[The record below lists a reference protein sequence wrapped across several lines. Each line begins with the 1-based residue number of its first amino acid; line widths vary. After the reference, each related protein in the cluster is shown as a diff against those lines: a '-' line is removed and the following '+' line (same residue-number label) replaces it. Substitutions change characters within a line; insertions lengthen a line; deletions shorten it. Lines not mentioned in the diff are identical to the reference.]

1 MFKINLAGLS
11 KILGGKKVK
20 KLRLITALGIIMVS
34 LTQIVSASSFD
45 VVVNP
50 TQITTKQG
58 ESIEV
63 KVDLKDI
70 EMKERGINT
79 LEGYINFD
87 EDVIENVEV
96 ETKNDWQIEYNKDSN
111 SDLYGKFLMVK
122 DIEGIKENEEIL
134 TLKIKVKDKV
144 KKESAKVVLKDLTSN
159 DGENLV
165 NIGNKEININ
175 FEGVKTVNTGDNTI
189 IFVTGIMLA
198 AVVTYLV
205 SIKKEIKE

>member
-1 MFKINLAGLS
+1 M
-11 KILGGKKVK
+11 K
-20 KLRLITALGIIMVS
+20 KLGLIMILSIIMVS
-34 LTQIVSASSFD
+34 LTGIVSASSFD
-45 VVVNP
+45 VGVNP
-50 TQITTKQG
+50 IEVTAKQG

-70 EMKERGINT
+70 DMKEKGINT

-87 EDVIENVEV
+87 EDVVENVEL

-122 DIEGIKENEEIL
+122 DIEGIKVNEEVL

-144 KKESAKVVLKDLTSN
+144 KKESTKVILKDLTSN

-175 FEGVKTVNTGDNTI
+175 FEGVKAVNTGDNTI
-189 IFVTGIMLA
+189 ILVTGIMLA
-198 AVVTYLV
+198 ALVAYLI
-205 SIKKEIKE
+205 SIKKDVKE

>member
-1 MFKINLAGLS
+1 
-11 KILGGKKVK
+11 
-20 KLRLITALGIIMVS
+20 
-34 LTQIVSASSFD
+34 
-45 VVVNP
+45 
-50 TQITTKQG
+50 
-58 ESIEV
+58 
-63 KVDLKDI
+63 
-70 EMKERGINT
+70 
-79 LEGYINFD
+79 
-87 EDVIENVEV
+87 
-96 ETKNDWQIEYNKDSN
+96 
-111 SDLYGKFLMVK
+111 MVK

>member
-1 MFKINLAGLS
+1 M
-11 KILGGKKVK
+11 K
-20 KLRLITALGIIMVS
+20 KLRLITALSIIMVS

-45 VVVNP
+45 LVVNP
-50 TQITTKQG
+50 TEITTKQG

-70 EMKERGINT
+70 DMKEKGINT

-122 DIEGIKENEEIL
+122 DIEGIKENEEVL

-144 KKESAKVVLKDLTSN
+144 KKESTKVILKDLTSN

-165 NIGNKEININ
+165 NIENKEININ
-175 FEGVKTVNTGDNTI
+175 FEGVKAVNTGDNTI
-189 IFVTGIMLA
+189 ILVTGIMLA
-198 AVVTYLV
+198 ALV
-205 SIKKEIKE
+205 ACLISIKKDVKE

>member
-1 MFKINLAGLS
+1 M
-11 KILGGKKVK
+11 K
-20 KLRLITALGIIMVS
+20 KLKLIIALSIIMVS
-34 LTQIVSASSFD
+34 LTGIVSASSFD
-45 VVVNP
+45 VGVNP
-50 TQITTKQG
+50 TEVTAKQG

-70 EMKERGINT
+70 DMKEKGINT

-122 DIEGIKENEEIL
+122 DIEGIKENEEVL

-144 KKESAKVVLKDLTSN
+144 KKESTKVILKDLTSN

-175 FEGVKTVNTGDNTI
+175 FEGVKAVNTGDNTI
-189 IFVTGIMLA
+189 ILVTGIMLA
-198 AVVTYLV
+198 ALVAYLI
-205 SIKKEIKE
+205 SIKKDVKE

>member
-1 MFKINLAGLS
+1 M
-11 KILGGKKVK
+11 K
-20 KLRLITALGIIMVS
+20 KLRLIMALSIIMVS
-34 LTQIVSASSFD
+34 LTGIVSASSFD
-45 VVVNP
+45 VGVNP
-50 TQITTKQG
+50 TEVTAKQG

-70 EMKERGINT
+70 DMKEKGINT
-79 LEGYINFD
+79 LEGYITFD
-87 EDVIENVEV
+87 EDVIESVEV
-96 ETKNDWQIEYNKDSN
+96 ETKNDWQIEYNKDNN

-122 DIEGIKENEEIL
+122 DIEGIKENEEVL

-144 KKESAKVVLKDLTSN
+144 KKESTKVVLKDLTSN

-205 SIKKEIKE
+205 SIKKKIKE

>member
-1 MFKINLAGLS
+1 M
-11 KILGGKKVK
+11 K
-20 KLRLITALGIIMVS
+20 KLRLITALSIIMVS

-45 VVVNP
+45 LVVNP
-50 TQITTKQG
+50 TEITTKQG

-70 EMKERGINT
+70 DMKEKGINT

-122 DIEGIKENEEIL
+122 DIEGIKENEEVL

-144 KKESAKVVLKDLTSN
+144 KKESTKVILKDLTSN

-175 FEGVKTVNTGDNTI
+175 FEGVKAVNTGDNTI
-189 IFVTGIMLA
+189 ILVTGIMLA
-198 AVVTYLV
+198 ALV
-205 SIKKEIKE
+205 ACLISIKKDVKE

>member
-1 MFKINLAGLS
+1 MKKWKKIAILS
-11 KILGGKKVK
+11 
-20 KLRLITALGIIMVS
+20 IIMVS
-34 LTQIVSASSFD
+34 LTGIVSASSFD
-45 VVVNP
+45 VGVNP
-50 TQITTKQG
+50 TEVTAKQG

-70 EMKERGINT
+70 DMKEKGINT

-122 DIEGIKENEEIL
+122 DIEGIKENEEVL

-144 KKESAKVVLKDLTSN
+144 KKEGTKVILKDLTSN
-159 DGENLV
+159 DGDNLV

-175 FEGVKTVNTGDNTI
+175 FEGVKAVNTGDNTI
-189 IFVTGIMLA
+189 ILVTGIMLA
-198 AVVTYLV
+198 ALV
-205 SIKKEIKE
+205 ACLISIKKDVKE

>member
-1 MFKINLAGLS
+1 M
-11 KILGGKKVK
+11 K
-20 KLRLITALGIIMVS
+20 KLGLIMILSIIMVS
-34 LTQIVSASSFD
+34 LTGIVSASSFD
-45 VVVNP
+45 VGVNP
-50 TQITTKQG
+50 TEVTAKQG

-70 EMKERGINT
+70 DLKEKGINT

-122 DIEGIKENEEIL
+122 DIDGIKENEEVL

-144 KKESAKVVLKDLTSN
+144 KKESTKVILKDLTSN

-175 FEGVKTVNTGDNTI
+175 FEGVKAVNTGDNTI
-189 IFVTGIMLA
+189 MFVTGIILSA
-198 AVVTYLV
+198 LVTYLI
-205 SIKKEIKE
+205 SIKKDVKE

>member
-1 MFKINLAGLS
+1 M
-11 KILGGKKVK
+11 K
-20 KLRLITALGIIMVS
+20 KLRLITALSIIMVS

-45 VVVNP
+45 LVVNP
-50 TQITTKQG
+50 TEITTKQG

-70 EMKERGINT
+70 DMKEKGINT

-122 DIEGIKENEEIL
+122 DIEGIKENEEVL

-144 KKESAKVVLKDLTSN
+144 KKESTKVILRELTSN

-175 FEGVKTVNTGDNTI
+175 FEGVKAVNTGDNTI
-189 IFVTGIMLA
+189 ILVTGIMLA
-198 AVVTYLV
+198 ALVAYLI
-205 SIKKEIKE
+205 SIKKDVKE

>member
-1 MFKINLAGLS
+1 M
-11 KILGGKKVK
+11 K
-20 KLRLITALGIIMVS
+20 KLRLITALSIIMVS
-34 LTQIVSASSFD
+34 LTGIVSASSFD
-45 VVVNP
+45 VGVNP
-50 TQITTKQG
+50 TEVTAKQG

-70 EMKERGINT
+70 DMKEKGINT

-122 DIEGIKENEEIL
+122 DIEGIKENEEVL

-144 KKESAKVVLKDLTSN
+144 KKESTKVILRELTSN

-175 FEGVKTVNTGDNTI
+175 FEGVKAVNTGDNTI
-189 IFVTGIMLA
+189 ILVTGIMLA
-198 AVVTYLV
+198 ALVAYLI
-205 SIKKEIKE
+205 SIKKDVKE

>member
-1 MFKINLAGLS
+1 MKKWKKIAFLS
-11 KILGGKKVK
+11 V
-20 KLRLITALGIIMVS
+20 IMVS
-34 LTQIVSASSFD
+34 LTGIVSASSFD
-45 VVVNP
+45 VGVNP
-50 TQITTKQG
+50 TEVTAKQG

-70 EMKERGINT
+70 DMKEKGINT

-122 DIEGIKENEEIL
+122 DIEGIKENEEVL

-144 KKESAKVVLKDLTSN
+144 KKESTKVILKDLTSN

-175 FEGVKTVNTGDNTI
+175 FEGVKAVNTGDNTI
-189 IFVTGIMLA
+189 ILVTGIMLA
-198 AVVTYLV
+198 ALFTYLI
-205 SIKKEIKE
+205 SIKKDVKE

>member
-1 MFKINLAGLS
+1 M
-11 KILGGKKVK
+11 K
-20 KLRLITALGIIMVS
+20 KLRSITALGIIMVS

-144 KKESAKVVLKDLTSN
+144 KKESTKVVLKYLTSN

>member
-1 MFKINLAGLS
+1 M
-11 KILGGKKVK
+11 K
-20 KLRLITALGIIMVS
+20 KLGLIMILSIIMVS
-34 LTQIVSASSFD
+34 LTGIVSASSFD
-45 VVVNP
+45 VGVNP
-50 TQITTKQG
+50 IEVTAKQG

-70 EMKERGINT
+70 DMKEKGINT

-111 SDLYGKFLMVK
+111 SDLYGKFLMIK
-122 DIEGIKENEEIL
+122 DIEGIKENEEVL

-144 KKESAKVVLKDLTSN
+144 KKESTKVILKDLTSN

-175 FEGVKTVNTGDNTI
+175 FEGVKAVNTGDNTI
-189 IFVTGIMLA
+189 ILVTGIMLA
-198 AVVTYLV
+198 ALVAYLI
-205 SIKKEIKE
+205 SIKKDIKE

>member
-1 MFKINLAGLS
+1 M
-11 KILGGKKVK
+11 K
-20 KLRLITALGIIMVS
+20 KLRLIIALSIIMVS
-34 LTQIVSASSFD
+34 LTGIVSASSFD
-45 VVVNP
+45 VGVNP
-50 TQITTKQG
+50 TEVTAKQG

-70 EMKERGINT
+70 DMKEKGINT
-79 LEGYINFD
+79 LEGYITFD
-87 EDVIENVEV
+87 EDVIENVEL

-122 DIEGIKENEEIL
+122 DIEGIKENEEVL
-134 TLKIKVKDKV
+134 SLKIKVKDKV
-144 KKESAKVVLKDLTSN
+144 KKEGTKVVLKDLTSN

-189 IFVTGIMLA
+189 IFVTGIMLLA
-198 AVVTYLV
+198 LVTYLI
-205 SIKKEIKE
+205 SIKKDVKE

>member
-1 MFKINLAGLS
+1 M
-11 KILGGKKVK
+11 K
-20 KLRLITALGIIMVS
+20 KLGLIMILSIIMVS
-34 LTQIVSASSFD
+34 LTGIVSASSFD
-45 VVVNP
+45 VGVNP
-50 TQITTKQG
+50 IEVTAKQG

-70 EMKERGINT
+70 DMKEKGINT

-122 DIEGIKENEEIL
+122 DIEGIKENEEVL

-144 KKESAKVVLKDLTSN
+144 KKESTKVTLKDLTSN

-175 FEGVKTVNTGDNTI
+175 FEGVKAVNTGDNTLI
-189 IFVTGIMLA
+189 LVTGIMLA
-198 AVVTYLV
+198 ALVAYLI
-205 SIKKEIKE
+205 SIKKDVKE

>member
-1 MFKINLAGLS
+1 M
-11 KILGGKKVK
+11 K
-20 KLRLITALGIIMVS
+20 KLGLIIALSIIMVS
-34 LTQIVSASSFD
+34 LTGIVSASSFD
-45 VVVNP
+45 VGVNP
-50 TQITTKQG
+50 TEVTAKQG

-70 EMKERGINT
+70 DMKEKGINT
-79 LEGYINFD
+79 LEGYITFD
-87 EDVIENVEV
+87 EDVIENVEL

-122 DIEGIKENEEIL
+122 DIEGIKENEEVL

-144 KKESAKVVLKDLTSN
+144 KKEGTKVILKDLTSN

-175 FEGVKTVNTGDNTI
+175 FEGVKAVNTGDNTI
-189 IFVTGIMLA
+189 ILVTGIMLA
-198 AVVTYLV
+198 ALVTYLI
-205 SIKKEIKE
+205 SIKKGVKE

>member
-1 MFKINLAGLS
+1 M
-11 KILGGKKVK
+11 K
-20 KLRLITALGIIMVS
+20 KLRLIIALSIIMVS
-34 LTQIVSASSFD
+34 LTGIVSASSFD
-45 VVVNP
+45 VGVNP
-50 TQITTKQG
+50 TEVTAKQG

-70 EMKERGINT
+70 DMKEKGINT

-122 DIEGIKENEEIL
+122 DIEGIKENEEVL

-144 KKESAKVVLKDLTSN
+144 KKESTKVILKDLTSN

-175 FEGVKTVNTGDNTI
+175 FEGVKAVNTGDNTI
-189 IFVTGIMLA
+189 ILVTGIMLA
-198 AVVTYLV
+198 ALVTYLI
-205 SIKKEIKE
+205 SIKKDVKE

>member
-1 MFKINLAGLS
+1 M
-11 KILGGKKVK
+11 K
-20 KLRLITALGIIMVS
+20 KLGLIMILSIIMVS
-34 LTQIVSASSFD
+34 LTGIVSASSFD
-45 VVVNP
+45 VGVNP
-50 TQITTKQG
+50 IEVTAKQG

-70 EMKERGINT
+70 DMKEKGINT

-122 DIEGIKENEEIL
+122 DIEGIKENEEVL

-144 KKESAKVVLKDLTSN
+144 KKESTKVILKDLTSN

-165 NIGNKEININ
+165 NIGDKEININ
-175 FEGVKTVNTGDNTI
+175 FEGVKAVNTGDNTI
-189 IFVTGIMLA
+189 ILVTGIMLA
-198 AVVTYLV
+198 ALVTYLI
-205 SIKKEIKE
+205 SIKKDVKE

>member
-1 MFKINLAGLS
+1 M
-11 KILGGKKVK
+11 K
-20 KLRLITALGIIMVS
+20 KLGLIMILSIIMVS
-34 LTQIVSASSFD
+34 LTGIVSASSFD
-45 VVVNP
+45 VGVNP
-50 TQITTKQG
+50 IEVTAKQG

-70 EMKERGINT
+70 DMKEKGINT

-87 EDVIENVEV
+87 EDVVENVEL

-122 DIEGIKENEEIL
+122 DIEGIKGNEEVL

-144 KKESAKVVLKDLTSN
+144 KKESTKVILKDLTSN

-175 FEGVKTVNTGDNTI
+175 FEGVKAVNTGDNTI
-189 IFVTGIMLA
+189 ILVTGIMLA
-198 AVVTYLV
+198 ALVAYLI
-205 SIKKEIKE
+205 SIKKDVKE

>member
-1 MFKINLAGLS
+1 M
-11 KILGGKKVK
+11 K
-20 KLRLITALGIIMVS
+20 KLGLIIALSIIMVS
-34 LTQIVSASSFD
+34 LTGIVSASSFD
-45 VVVNP
+45 VGVNP
-50 TQITTKQG
+50 TEVTAKQG

-70 EMKERGINT
+70 DMKEKGINT
-79 LEGYINFD
+79 LEGYITFD
-87 EDVIENVEV
+87 EDVIENVEL

-122 DIEGIKENEEIL
+122 DIEGIKENEEVL

-144 KKESAKVVLKDLTSN
+144 KKEGTKVVLKDLTSN

-175 FEGVKTVNTGDNTI
+175 FEGVKAVNTGDNTI
-189 IFVTGIMLA
+189 ILVTGIMLLA
-198 AVVTYLV
+198 LVTYLV
-205 SIKKEIKE
+205 SIKKDVKE

>member
-1 MFKINLAGLS
+1 M
-11 KILGGKKVK
+11 K
-20 KLRLITALGIIMVS
+20 KLKLIIALSIIMVS
-34 LTQIVSASSFD
+34 LTGIVSASSFD
-45 VVVNP
+45 VGVNP
-50 TQITTKQG
+50 TEVTAKQG

-70 EMKERGINT
+70 DMKEKGINT

-122 DIEGIKENEEIL
+122 DIEGIKENEEVL

-144 KKESAKVVLKDLTSN
+144 KKEGTKVVLKDLTSN

-175 FEGVKTVNTGDNTI
+175 FEGVKAVNTGDNTI
-189 IFVTGIMLA
+189 ILVTGIMLA
-198 AVVTYLV
+198 ALVTYLI
-205 SIKKEIKE
+205 SIKKDVKE

>member
-1 MFKINLAGLS
+1 M
-11 KILGGKKVK
+11 K
-20 KLRLITALGIIMVS
+20 KLRLITALSIIMVS
-34 LTQIVSASSFD
+34 LTGIVSASSFD
-45 VVVNP
+45 VGVNP
-50 TQITTKQG
+50 TEVTAKQG

-70 EMKERGINT
+70 DMKEKGINT

-96 ETKNDWQIEYNKDSN
+96 EAKNDWQIEYNKDSN

-122 DIEGIKENEEIL
+122 DIEGIKENEEVL

-144 KKESAKVVLKDLTSN
+144 KKESTKVILKDLTSN

-175 FEGVKTVNTGDNTI
+175 FEGVKAVNTGDNTI
-189 IFVTGIMLA
+189 ILVTGIMLA
-198 AVVTYLV
+198 ALV
-205 SIKKEIKE
+205 ACLISIKKDVKE

>member
-1 MFKINLAGLS
+1 M
-11 KILGGKKVK
+11 K
-20 KLRLITALGIIMVS
+20 KLGLIMILSIIMVS
-34 LTQIVSASSFD
+34 LTGIVSASSFD
-45 VVVNP
+45 VGVNP
-50 TQITTKQG
+50 IEVTAKQG

-70 EMKERGINT
+70 DMKEKGINT

-111 SDLYGKFLMVK
+111 SDLYGKLLMVK
-122 DIEGIKENEEIL
+122 DIEGIKENEEVL

-144 KKESAKVVLKDLTSN
+144 KKESTKVILKELTSN

-175 FEGVKTVNTGDNTI
+175 FEGVKAVNTGDNTI
-189 IFVTGIMLA
+189 ILVTGIMLA
-198 AVVTYLV
+198 ALVAYLI
-205 SIKKEIKE
+205 SIKKDVKE

>member
-1 MFKINLAGLS
+1 M
-11 KILGGKKVK
+11 K
-20 KLRLITALGIIMVS
+20 KLRLIIALSIIMVS
-34 LTQIVSASSFD
+34 LTGIVSASSFD
-45 VVVNP
+45 VGVNP
-50 TQITTKQG
+50 TDVTAKQG

-70 EMKERGINT
+70 DMKEKGINT

-96 ETKNDWQIEYNKDSN
+96 ETKNHWQIEYNKDSN

-122 DIEGIKENEEIL
+122 DIEGIKENEEVL

-144 KKESAKVVLKDLTSN
+144 KKESTKVILKDLTSN

-175 FEGVKTVNTGDNTI
+175 FEGVKAVNTGDNTI
-189 IFVTGIMLA
+189 ILVIGIMLT
-198 AVVTYLV
+198 AVVTYLI
-205 SIKKEIKE
+205 SIKKDVKE

>member
-1 MFKINLAGLS
+1 MKKWKKIAFLS
-11 KILGGKKVK
+11 
-20 KLRLITALGIIMVS
+20 IIMVS
-34 LTQIVSASSFD
+34 LTGIVSASSFD
-45 VVVNP
+45 VGVNP
-50 TQITTKQG
+50 TEVTAKQG

-70 EMKERGINT
+70 DMKEKGMNT

-122 DIEGIKENEEIL
+122 DIEGIKENEEVL

-144 KKESAKVVLKDLTSN
+144 KKESTKVILKDLTSN

-175 FEGVKTVNTGDNTI
+175 FEGVKAVNTGDNTI
-189 IFVTGIMLA
+189 ILVTGIMLA
-198 AVVTYLV
+198 ALVTYLI
-205 SIKKEIKE
+205 SIKKDVKE

>member
-1 MFKINLAGLS
+1 MKKWKKIAFLS
-11 KILGGKKVK
+11 V
-20 KLRLITALGIIMVS
+20 IMVS
-34 LTQIVSASSFD
+34 LTGIVSASSFD
-45 VVVNP
+45 VGVNP
-50 TQITTKQG
+50 IEVTAKQG

-70 EMKERGINT
+70 DMKEKGMNT

-122 DIEGIKENEEIL
+122 DIEGIKENEEVL

-144 KKESAKVVLKDLTSN
+144 KKESTKVILKDLTSN

-175 FEGVKTVNTGDNTI
+175 FEGVKAVNTGDNTI
-189 IFVTGIMLA
+189 ILVTGIMLA
-198 AVVTYLV
+198 ALVAYLI
-205 SIKKEIKE
+205 SIKKDVKE

>member
-1 MFKINLAGLS
+1 M
-11 KILGGKKVK
+11 K
-20 KLRLITALGIIMVS
+20 KLGLIMILSIIMVS
-34 LTQIVSASSFD
+34 LTGIVSASSFD
-45 VVVNP
+45 VGVNP
-50 TQITTKQG
+50 IEVTAKQG

-70 EMKERGINT
+70 DMKEKGINT

-111 SDLYGKFLMVK
+111 SDLYGKFLMIK
-122 DIEGIKENEEIL
+122 DIEGIKENEEVL

-144 KKESAKVVLKDLTSN
+144 KKESTKVILKDLTSN

-175 FEGVKTVNTGDNTI
+175 FEGVKAVNTGDNTI
-189 IFVTGIMLA
+189 ILVTGIMLA
-198 AVVTYLV
+198 ALVAYLI
-205 SIKKEIKE
+205 SIKKDVKE

>member
-1 MFKINLAGLS
+1 M
-11 KILGGKKVK
+11 K
-20 KLRLITALGIIMVS
+20 KLRLIIALSIIMVS
-34 LTQIVSASSFD
+34 LTGIVSASSFD
-45 VVVNP
+45 VGVNP
-50 TQITTKQG
+50 TEVTAKQG

-70 EMKERGINT
+70 DMKEKGINT

-122 DIEGIKENEEIL
+122 DIEGIKENEEVL

-144 KKESAKVVLKDLTSN
+144 KKESTKVILKDLTSN

-175 FEGVKTVNTGDNTI
+175 FEGVKAVNTGDNTI
-189 IFVTGIMLA
+189 ILVTGIMLA
-198 AVVTYLV
+198 ALFTYLI
-205 SIKKEIKE
+205 SIKKDVKE

>member
-1 MFKINLAGLS
+1 M
-11 KILGGKKVK
+11 K
-20 KLRLITALGIIMVS
+20 KLGLIMILSIIMVS
-34 LTQIVSASSFD
+34 LTGIVSASSFD
-45 VVVNP
+45 VGVNP
-50 TQITTKQG
+50 IEVTAKQG

-63 KVDLKDI
+63 NVDLKDI
-70 EMKERGINT
+70 DMKEKGINT

-122 DIEGIKENEEIL
+122 DIEGIKENEEVL

-144 KKESAKVVLKDLTSN
+144 KKESTKVILKELTSN

-175 FEGVKTVNTGDNTI
+175 FEGVKAVNTGDNTI
-189 IFVTGIMLA
+189 ILVTGIMLVA
-198 AVVTYLV
+198 LVTYLI
-205 SIKKEIKE
+205 SIKKDVKE